1 MFVGLILF
9 VATVILVAMNA
20 IEVNQLHAVASSQ
33 RSKDFF
39 NPNGRIVIATVVAMA
54 SGLLLG
60 LGIAGSIAGR
70 RNQVQS

>member
-9 VATVILVAMNA
+9 VAGVILTAMNA

-39 NPNGRIVIATVVAMA
+39 NPNTRILITEVVAMV

-60 LGIAGSIAGR
+60 LGVSLSVR
-70 RNQVQS
+70 RRPESA